1 MSSLTEFTESLR
13 LKITPESYSKI
24 SNNKLGMI
32 LVQKQV
38 FHMPDSDY
46 IAHDKFVDAG
56 MFENSFLGIDIS
68 EKGEEWLIKSLLA
81 AEIIDYRRELE
92 WNYVDY
98 KWLLETQFTDELYV
112 MEYSG
117 TENAWFPFKMEESRA
132 WVLCNIINKNYP
144 IRYREIVR

>member
-1 MSSLTEFTESLR
+1 MSSLTEFAESLR
-13 LKITPESYSKI
+13 LKITPESYAKI

-32 LVQKQV
+32 LVQKNV
-38 FHMPDSDY
+38 FYMPENDY
-46 IAHDKFVDAG
+46 VAHDKFVDAG
-56 MFENSFLGIDIS
+56 MFENSFLGIDIT

-81 AEIIDYRRELE
+81 AEIIAYRRELD
-92 WNYVDY
+92 WTITDY

-117 TENAWFPFKMEESRA
+117 AENVWFPFFTESTKA
-132 WVLCNIINKNYP
+132 WTLKNIINKNYP

>member
-24 SNNKLGMI
+24 SNNKLGAI
-32 LVQKQV
+32 LVQKLV
-38 FHMPDSDY
+38 FHMPESDY
-46 IAHDKFVDAG
+46 VAHDKFVDAG
-56 MFENSFLGIDIS
+56 MFENSFLGIDVT

-81 AEIIDYRRELE
+81 AEIIEYRRELD

-112 MEYSG
+112 MEYSPG
-117 TENAWFPFKMEESRA
+117 EGIYFKLETENTKA
-132 WVLCNIINKNYP
+132 WVLLNIINKNYP